1 MRHRLTLT
9 ITTLALSLL
18 LVLLSACGSIP
29 KPESG
34 TTAETG
40 DKPGTEALE
49 PGETDEETA
58 DPTHADDGKLAIPGF
73 EGAGYTLTTDDNG
86 VLTFT
91 LTAPAAD
98 QDGQAIDKVTRKY
111 GEGAHLLL
119 VARQLNSKG
128 VWFVGEWLEVIR
140 ERDEQT
146 TLSVGAVGI
155 TIYVSSLDQSG
166 TPESY
171 IQLSPSHSKNF
182 SYTEMN
188 KEAALAM
195 GQVDFLTI
203 SDQAEELKSYMETEL
218 PNGPTLILYDSENP
232 NAVVP
237 QIVSEIPDFRLTQAE
252 SFGFHVD

>member
-1 MRHRLTLT
+1 M
-9 ITTLALSLL
+9 
-18 LVLLSACGSIP
+18 
-29 KPESG
+29 
-34 TTAETG
+34 
-40 DKPGTEALE
+40 
-49 PGETDEETA
+49 
-58 DPTHADDGKLAIPGF
+58 
-73 EGAGYTLTTDDNG
+73 
-86 VLTFT
+86 
-91 LTAPAAD
+91 
-98 QDGQAIDKVTRKY
+98 
-111 GEGAHLLL
+111 
-119 VARQLNSKG
+119 
-128 VWFVGEWLEVIR
+128 EVIR

-171 IQLSPSHSKNF
+171 IQLSPAHSKNF

-188 KEAALAM
+188 KESALAM
-195 GQVDFLTI
+195 CKVDFLTI
-203 SDQAEELKSYMETEL
+203 SDQAEELKSYMEEF